1 MHTYWTSLLRPID
14 SCQNRVSADKYH
26 LTVSRAQVSTHRG
39 QVFFEFIRWK
49 VTRFQM
55 IAGSSLIFLKFTWNM
70 SSISA
75 SQLKFWFQ
83 IDLGRENSAS
93 YYRQGR
99 QLFLTLLAMITRWS
113 RSSAPQGNQCSI
125 WHFLANLGEQ
135 EDWYC
140 THIAHQ
146 WIDRCQ
152 NRVSADQYHL
162 TVSRAQSWTIWLHI
176 LIYCDQEPLKV
187 KWTKKMT

>member
-1 MHTYWTSLLRPID
+1 MFCFWAAR
-14 SCQNRVSADKYH
+14 
-26 LTVSRAQVSTHRG
+26 
-39 QVFFEFIRWK
+39 
-49 VTRFQM
+49 
-55 IAGSSLIFLKFTWNM
+55 
-70 SSISA
+70 
-75 SQLKFWFQ
+75 LKFWFKT
-83 IDLGRENSAS
+83 DLGPESSAS

-125 WHFLANLGEQ
+125 SHFLANLGEQ

-187 KWTKKMT
+187 KWTKKMTYFLLSPYLHQTLKRTVLSEIWVKIFLPKPL